1 MGRSKSNYRQEDVQR
16 GLKAV
21 KNAGLEVVRV
31 EIDPNT
37 AKFVIVVKED
47 GNERKIAKPT
57 LADVPTY
64 FAARKG
70 RK

>member
-1 MGRSKSNYRQEDVQR
+1 MGRSPSNFRQEDVQR
-16 GLKAV
+16 VIKAAKRSGLD
-21 KNAGLEVVRV
+21 VVRV
-31 EIDPNT
+31 EVDPKT
-37 AKFVIVVKED
+37 AKIVLVVKQGGE
-47 GNERKIAKPT
+47 ERVVKST